1 MRDVW
6 LSEGFA
12 TFANWLYT
20 EHNGGTTAQQSFN
33 TQYAR
38 ASNNALWTNQVVNP
52 GVANQYQNATV
63 YTRGGMTLQALRA
76 RIGDTAFFNTMRDYT
91 ATFGGGVATTE
102 DFFAIAE
109 RDSGQDLREF
119 MRVWLFTP
127 GKPSETFCYCVVP
140 PTTPGTIGGTV
151 PQTLALTIGTSAA
164 FGSFTPAV
172 AKDYVASAAANVV
185 STGGDA
191 TLSVTDPSATAPG
204 HLVNG
209 TFSLPSAVQARATNA
224 ASPSTVFAA
233 VSGTPLTLLTWA
245 APVSNDSVTL
255 EFKQSI
261 GMNDPLRSGAY
272 GKTFT
277 FTLSSTTP

>member
-1 MRDVW
+1 M
-6 LSEGFA
+6 
-12 TFANWLYT
+12 
-20 EHNGGTTAQQSFN
+20 
-33 TQYAR
+33 
-38 ASNNALWTNQVVNP
+38 
-52 GVANQYQNATV
+52 
-63 YTRGGMTLQALRA
+63 
-76 RIGDTAFFNTMRDYT
+76 
-91 ATFGGGVATTE
+91 ATTE

-127 GKPSETFCYCVVP
+127 GKPPETFCYCVVP

-151 PQTLALTIGTSAA
+151 PQTLALTIGTPRRSAP
-164 FGSFTPAV
+164 SRRPWPRTTSPRTT
-172 AKDYVASAAANVV
+172 ANVV

-191 TLSVTDPSATAPG
+191 TLSVADPSPTAPG

-209 TFSLPSAVQARATNA
+209 TFSLPAAVQARATNA
-224 ASPSTVFAA
+224 ASPSTAFAA

-261 GMNDPLRSGAY
+261 GVNDPLRTGRLREDVHVHALVNDAL
-272 GKTFT
+272 GH
-277 FTLSSTTP
+277 